1 MFVAVLI
8 ILVPICVL
16 YIYYNHE
23 KHLPGP
29 WNLPLIGC
37 LHKLDPVAPY
47 LTLTKLAQ
55 KYGPIFRIKLGL
67 VNIAVISEAK
77 LLKKILLKDE
87 AVGRPP
93 LFMLR
98 MMFKDKGLTCSPLS
112 LWKDQRKFTTNF
124 LRSLGITKFSPAR
137 EQLEDLITN
146 YTDDFVDHINTQGN
160 CVPLDPGEAVT
171 HYVSNI
177 AGTLILGKFFSR
189 DDAVRK
195 NLMNNLE
202 IIVHEAQIGAALN
215 YLPFL
220 RFLPQYRKTVN
231 TFRDTMDK
239 ILESC
244 TVYINECEKT
254 FSSDDSATNFIE
266 AFLLQRSKG
275 GPPEIYNMDQL
286 IYLLFDIFAGSTETT
301 IASLKW
307 IILYLAQYQDVQD
320 KVRQEIFEILH
331 GKRLEMS
338 DVPKLSY
345 TQAVLTEVS
354 RNRTAIP
361 LGFPHYASEDIYV
374 DNVKIRRGMTI
385 MPLLWGIHMDPKVFD
400 QPEEFRPE
408 RFLDDEKKFVPSESI
423 LPFQCGKRMCVGE
436 EFARTMMYIFVAAL
450 VKNFKVEPCES
461 SPVAFSGVCGL
472 SLVPKPQKIVF
483 IKI

>member
-1 MFVAVLI
+1 
-8 ILVPICVL
+8 
-16 YIYYNHE
+16 
-23 KHLPGP
+23 
-29 WNLPLIGC
+29 
-37 LHKLDPVAPY
+37 
-47 LTLTKLAQ
+47 
-55 KYGPIFRIKLGL
+55 
-67 VNIAVISEAK
+67 
-77 LLKKILLKDE
+77 
-87 AVGRPP
+87 
-93 LFMLR
+93 
-98 MMFKDKGLTCSPLS
+98 
-112 LWKDQRKFTTNF
+112 
-124 LRSLGITKFSPAR
+124 
-137 EQLEDLITN
+137 
-146 YTDDFVDHINTQGN
+146 
-160 CVPLDPGEAVT
+160 
-171 HYVSNI
+171 
-177 AGTLILGKFFSR
+177 
-189 DDAVRK
+189 
-195 NLMNNLE
+195 
-202 IIVHEAQIGAALN
+202 
-215 YLPFL
+215 
-220 RFLPQYRKTVN
+220 
-231 TFRDTMDK
+231 MDK

-423 LPFQCGKRMCVGE
+423 LPFQCGK
-436 EFARTMMYIFVAAL
+436 
-450 VKNFKVEPCES
+450 
-461 SPVAFSGVCGL
+461 
-472 SLVPKPQKIVF
+472 
-483 IKI
+483 